1 LLLATN
7 CRYHV
12 VVKLEHSLT
21 GNSRIIE
28 ILLHGLGQSEEK
40 LVGVSLL
47 HILLVNR
54 ILETLINLLRGVLHL
69 VNEVIENII
78 LVLHV
83 SPVGALGIVLLLLV
97 LVGVSWVAGK
107 VVVVLGLLV

>member
-1 LLLATN
+1 
-7 CRYHV
+7 
-12 VVKLEHSLT
+12 
-21 GNSRIIE
+21 
-28 ILLHGLGQSEEK
+28 
-40 LVGVSLL
+40 
-47 HILLVNR
+47 
-54 ILETLINLLRGVLHL
+54 

-107 VVVVLGLLV
+107 VVVVLGLLVGPSRIGV